1 MSDSTT
7 WGGMDVHK
15 ENIATVSFG
24 DSHDPLGDAE
34 RGQGQVAAGSA
45 NRGAWEGERRPLAMM
60 ARILILEAMTAGKSR
75 RKGHEVYS
83 PS

>member
-15 ENIATVSFG
+15 ENIVTVSFG
-24 DSHDPLGDAE
+24 DRHDPLGEAE
-34 RGQGQVAAGSA
+34 HGQGQVAAGWA

-60 ARILILEAMTAGKSR
+60 ARILIREAMTARKKSKKR
-75 RKGHEVYS
+75 
-83 PS
+83 P